1 MHFAKSEPLQI
12 MPPIAPSA
20 HFVPLTSFVLVVGDI
35 AFFNGKASVSL
46 GFGPNNPIVRNCS
59 FGKL

>member
-1 MHFAKSEPLQI
+1 MLA
-12 MPPIAPSA
+12 IAPSA

-35 AFFNGKASVSL
+35 AFFKGIESISFDL
-46 GFGPNNPIVRNCS
+46 TRLIQLPNKFL